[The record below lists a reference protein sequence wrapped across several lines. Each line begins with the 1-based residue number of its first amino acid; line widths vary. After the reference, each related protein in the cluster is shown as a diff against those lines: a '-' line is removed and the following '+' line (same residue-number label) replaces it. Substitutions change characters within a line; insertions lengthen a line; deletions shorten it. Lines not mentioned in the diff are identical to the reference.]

1 MPNESW
7 MESLKKRLQLFS
19 VRIPYASLYSY
30 SRTLSYSLI
39 SRRGRNG
46 EWHVY
51 VSMKISLT
59 ILCRKK
65 IVTRGRDVVLPLD
78 GIEPS
83 LARKSA
89 SAN

>member
-1 MPNESW
+1 MYVHGD
-7 MESLKKRLQLFS
+7 F
-19 VRIPYASLYSY
+19 IDD
-30 SRTLSYSLI
+30 TLS
-39 SRRGRNG
+39 
-46 EWHVY
+46 E
-51 VSMKISLT
+51 
-59 ILCRKK
+59 K